1 MIARAFED
9 GAVSG
14 RLSIAELYEATADD
28 ARRLA
33 YLLTGDLQ
41 LSEDVVQDAFVKLTG
56 RLLHLRDSRAF
67 GAYLNRTVVNLCR
80 MRFRRQRV
88 ESRYLAGQR
97 PQEGTE
103 APDTEA
109 SETVKWAL
117 MQLPYRQR
125 AAIVLRFYV
134 DLPDGETA
142 VILGCA
148 PATVRS
154 LISRGMVSMR
164 ELLEGS
170 DG

>member
-1 MIARAFED
+1 MIARVYEGGSA
-9 GAVSG
+9 SG
-14 RLSIAELYEATADD
+14 RLSIAELYGATADD

-56 RLLHLRDSRAF
+56 RLVHLRDSRAF
-67 GAYLNRTVVNLCR
+67 GAYLNRTVVNLCK

-88 ESRYLAGQR
+88 ESRYLAVQR
-97 PQEGTE
+97 PPEGSENPDSVSTE
-103 APDTEA
+103 AI
-109 SETVKWAL
+109 KWAL

-125 AAIVLRFYV
+125 AAIVLRFYNA
-134 DLPDGETA
+134 LPDGETA
-142 VILGCA
+142 AILGCA

-164 ELLEGS
+164 ELLEES

>member
-1 MIARAFED
+1 MIARVYE
-9 GAVSG
+9 GGTVSG
-14 RLSIAELYEATADD
+14 RLSIAHLYEATADD

-41 LSEDVVQDAFVKLTG
+41 LSEDVVQDAFVKLMG
-56 RLLHLRDSRAF
+56 RLAHLRDSRAF

-88 ESRYLAGQR
+88 ESRYLAAQR
-97 PQEGTE
+97 PEGSENPDSDSTE
-103 APDTEA
+103 AL
-109 SETVKWAL
+109 KWAL
-117 MQLPYRQR
+117 MRLPYRQR
-125 AAIVLRFYV
+125 AAIVLRFYI

-142 VILGCA
+142 AILGCA

-154 LISRGMVSMR
+154 LVSRGMVSMR
-164 ELLEGS
+164 ELLEES

>member
-1 MIARAFED
+1 MIARAYE
-9 GAVSG
+9 GEAVTG
-14 RLSIAELYEATADD
+14 RLGIAGLFEATADD

-41 LSEDVVQDAFVKLTG
+41 LSEDIVQDAFIKLTG
-56 RLLHLRDSRAF
+56 RLLHLRNSRAF
-67 GAYLNRTVVNLCR
+67 GTYLNRTVINLCR
-80 MRFRRQRV
+80 MRFRRRRV

-97 PQEGTE
+97 PPERTE
-103 APDTEA
+103 APDTES

-142 VILGCA
+142 AILGCA

-154 LISRGMVSMR
+154 LISREMVSMR